1 MTVPMAYQ
9 HASEDFMRFLADA
22 RDEAGL
28 ATMNIA
34 FTMVDGVLRTFRR
47 RLTAREAL
55 RFAGVLPPVLCAL
68 FIAGADEASPLPF
81 ASRDEM
87 TREVQALRQH
97 HNLSPQSAIRDVAT
111 ALRRH
116 VDLAA
121 FERVLAALPEGA
133 ADFWAGK
140 A

>member
-1 MTVPMAYQ
+1 MTVPMEYQ
-9 HASEDFMRFLADA
+9 HASEAFMRFLADT
-22 RDEAGL
+22 RDEADL

-47 RLTAREAL
+47 RLSPADAL
-55 RFAGVLPPVLCAL
+55 RFAAVLPPVLCAL
-68 FIAGADEASPLPF
+68 FIAGGDEAPTLPF
-81 ASRDEM
+81 SSREEM

-97 HNLSPQSAIRDVAT
+97 HNLAPDTAIADVAS

-116 VDLAA
+116 LNLEA
-121 FERVLAALPEGA
+121 FERALATLPPEA
-133 ADFWAGK
+133 AAFWRGK